1 MFQHSGL
8 RFVNVDSV
16 PLNMTLL
23 ARVARSSNNDPKRAG
38 DENIKR
44 NVAANYSVESSR
56 ELHSIQITIRY
67 NSMQKRYQHVVDFYV
82 VAVFASTSCWSRF
95 YSLLFFFARSR

>member
-1 MFQHSGL
+1 M
-8 RFVNVDSV
+8 DSV
-16 PLNMTLL
+16 PLNMKLL
-23 ARVARSSNNDPKRAG
+23 ARAARSSNNDPKRAG

-67 NSMQKRYQHVVDFYV
+67 NSMQKRYQHVVDF
-82 VAVFASTSCWSRF
+82 
-95 YSLLFFFARSR
+95 